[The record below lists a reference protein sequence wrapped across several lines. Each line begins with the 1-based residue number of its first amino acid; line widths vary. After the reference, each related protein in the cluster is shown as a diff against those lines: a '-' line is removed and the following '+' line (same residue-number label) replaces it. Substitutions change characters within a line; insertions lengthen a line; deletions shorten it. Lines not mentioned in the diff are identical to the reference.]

1 MEVWDSSR
9 IPKMVVRQVSPTVKP
24 VEARLTLS
32 CRCIYVI
39 FFGPKGHFIMNK
51 YLCYWTWNLVII
63 LLLYVWF
70 EYPGH
75 TYGGFVPSFSERGMT
90 EMTLLP
96 LVVVCALVL
105 LPGCSLQSLRLQQHN
120 DVEPKNR
127 YMSSNYIIHCYWAL
141 MTPQFSSEL
150 GGHCI
155 SKISQVDES
164 IKRLSPTS
172 NISRVLS

>member
-32 CRCIYVI
+32 YRCIYVI

-120 DVEPKNR
+120 DVEPER
-127 YMSSNYIIHCYWAL
+127 IHELQLHHSLLLSFDDTSIFIWIRWSLYI
-141 MTPQFSSEL
+141 
-150 GGHCI
+150 
-155 SKISQVDES
+155 KD
-164 IKRLSPTS
+164 
-172 NISRVLS
+172 